1 MSALLLSLVVRGQ
14 LALTAAIVVV
24 LLLRHPVRVRFGPL
38 AAYALWLAPPLC
50 LLAALLP
57 AYAPPAALSP
67 MILKAVSQIGT
78 VAALTRPAPDLA
90 APLLGAWAIGAAV
103 TAGLFAIRQAQFVRS
118 LGRLTPSPAD
128 PAVLR
133 GEHRGSGPMLLG
145 ALRPRIVAPADF
157 EQRFHGAARELVLA
171 HESVH
176 LRRGDAAINAL
187 AVVLR
192 CLAWFNPLVH
202 LAARRL
208 RVDQE
213 IACDAAVVA
222 ARPHDRRL
230 YAELLLG
237 AALTPFSAP
246 FGCHW
251 PATGVHPLKERL
263 MMLNVVSTTPLRRK
277 IGMVLVC
284 AVGLA
289 GAGAVWAANPAPRH
303 VITKPNWSSRPT
315 GEDMARFYPVD
326 AAKAKIEGKATI
338 DCRVAVDGRLNSC
351 TVRSESPA
359 QAGFG
364 EASLQLT
371 QYFQMT
377 PATLD
382 GKPTAGGQ
390 VTIPINF
397 QVDPK

>member
-1 MSALLLSLVVRGQ
+1 VLALSLIVRCN
-14 LALTAAIVVV
+14 LALAVAIVVV
-24 LLLRHPVRVRFGPL
+24 LVLRHPVRRRFGAL
-38 AAYALWLAPPLC
+38 AAYALWMAAPLC

-57 AYAPPAALSP
+57 AYAPSAALAP
-67 MILKAVSQIGT
+67 LIFQVVGKVGT
-78 VAALTRPAPDLA
+78 VAPIPRPSPDFAALWV
-90 APLLGAWAIGAAV
+90 GAWAIGATT
-103 TAGLFAIRQAQFVRS
+103 TAGLFAIRQVRFVRS
-118 LGRLTPSPAD
+118 LGRLTPSAED
-128 PAVLR
+128 PAVLH

-157 EQRFHGAARELVLA
+157 EQRFSGVARELVLA
-171 HESVH
+171 HETVH

-187 AVVLR
+187 AVALR

-222 ARPHDRRL
+222 ARPDDRRL

-251 PATGVHPLKERL
+251 PAIGAHPLKERL
-263 MMLNVVSTTPLRRK
+263 MMLNVGSTKPALRRV
-277 IGMVLVC
+277 GVVLVG
-284 AVGLA
+284 AIALA
-289 GAGAVWAANPAPRH
+289 AAGTVWAAKPAPRH
-303 VITKPNWSSRPT
+303 VITKPNWVSRPT
-315 GEDMARFYPVD
+315 GDDLARFYPAA
-326 AAKAKIEGKATI
+326 AAKAKLEGKATI
-338 DCRVAVDGRLNSC
+338 DCLVKIDGRLNNCSI
-351 TVRSESPA
+351 RSESPA
-359 QAGFG
+359 EAGFG
-364 EASLQLT
+364 QASLQLA

-382 GKPTAGGQ
+382 GKPTAGGN

-397 QVDPK
+397 QVGPK

>member
-1 MSALLLSLVVRGQ
+1 M
-14 LALTAAIVVV
+14 
-24 LLLRHPVRVRFGPL
+24 
-38 AAYALWLAPPLC
+38 
-50 LLAALLP
+50 
-57 AYAPPAALSP
+57 
-67 MILKAVSQIGT
+67 
-78 VAALTRPAPDLA
+78 
-90 APLLGAWAIGAAV
+90 
-103 TAGLFAIRQAQFVRS
+103 
-118 LGRLTPSPAD
+118 
-128 PAVLR
+128 
-133 GEHRGSGPMLLG
+133 
-145 ALRPRIVAPADF
+145 
-157 EQRFHGAARELVLA
+157 
-171 HESVH
+171 
-176 LRRGDAAINAL
+176 
-187 AVVLR
+187 
-192 CLAWFNPLVH
+192 
-202 LAARRL
+202 

-351 TVRSESPA
+351 TVRFRKPRASRLWRGVAAADSIFPDDA
-359 QAGFG
+359 GHAGRQADSRRSGHDPDQLPG
-364 EASLQLT
+364 RPQIGRPTPPRDLQGAPSGRL
-371 QYFQMT
+371 FS
-377 PATLD
+377 
-382 GKPTAGGQ
+382 
-390 VTIPINF
+390 F
-397 QVDPK
+397 